1 MVKTEKRDKQ
11 LPKIYS
17 KQQILKSKQ
26 YFRKD
31 LLEAL
36 LEEGQKYSHDQ
47 VKKILEDFLKREAK

>member
-1 MVKTEKRDKQ
+1 MLKTEKRDKQ
-11 LPKIYS
+11 LTKIYS

-26 YFRKD
+26 YLHKD